1 MLTKATSS
9 WTRCSTSCLHFFSII
24 LNFNDW
30 TFYFQICRE
39 QFVALH
45 SQPILENLS
54 DFLTK
59 RYSYPER
66 YYFWSFLF
74 SLLYETIFTVRLLI
88 ISFFFLVNLKRAR
101 LVQRIKNASIPCS
114 GRFQKKEISTLRVFL
129 NPSISLVRK

>member
-88 ISFFFLVNLKRAR
+88 ISFFLFSELEEGTVGAANKKRVNSLLRKVPEKGDFDIKSVLKS
-101 LVQRIKNASIPCS
+101 VYFFS
-114 GRFQKKEISTLRVFL
+114 
-129 NPSISLVRK
+129 